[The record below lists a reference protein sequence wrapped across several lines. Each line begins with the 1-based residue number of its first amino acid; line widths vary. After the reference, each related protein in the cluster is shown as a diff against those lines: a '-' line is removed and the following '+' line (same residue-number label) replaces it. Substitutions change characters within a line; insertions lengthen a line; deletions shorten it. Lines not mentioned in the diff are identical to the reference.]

1 MARLRGRQAGRGL
14 DLTYYRSN
22 TLPVTKRTAI
32 SLPDS
37 LFRDIE
43 RARKRDGLDR
53 SGWLQEAAKRY
64 LTRRVTQ
71 EQIDMYFEGYRRIP
85 DTDDDFRAFERAGIE
100 ALRSWDAPAEVST
113 RAKANRARRDLVGR
127 PRQAT
132 TGRRPLAR

>member
-1 MARLRGRQAGRGL
+1 
-14 DLTYYRSN
+14 
-22 TLPVTKRTAI
+22 VTKRTAI

-132 TGRRPLAR
+132 TGRRRLAR